1 MPDAIREAWASW
13 MDEGRAAPLAPAAC
27 SMPNE
32 QVLALGRKLH
42 VAGTP
47 TIYFAD
53 GARAGSGFDAAT
65 LEARLNAAPPRS

>member
-1 MPDAIREAWASW
+1 